1 MVISSAVRPSLGDAA
16 GGRGGDGR
24 VTQRRDLKKLVR
36 ARMRKT
42 GEPYT
47 TARAH
52 LVGPRPPALTPPSA
66 PAGGV
71 MYSHGQFTEHGKK
84 VLTLAQEEAV
94 RQQHGYIGT
103 EHILVGLMLESDG
116 LAAKALDNLGVE
128 LDTVRRTIE
137 AVLGRHERPVLPQ
150 IIPTSRVKTAIELA
164 FEEARQMGHPY
175 VGTEHLLLGI
185 LVEGEGVAAHVL
197 EDLGANL
204 PTVRAEIA
212 RLLNEQGVPT
222 VAGLR
227 PFWPGRAARTSEPEA
242 LAMLALLLRRFGA
255 SLQAPDELLALLDR
269 IEQEWPDAPR
279 RSANFERLQ
288 PLLDAWRE
296 ELGR

>member
-1 MVISSAVRPSLGDAA
+1 M
-16 GGRGGDGR
+16 
-24 VTQRRDLKKLVR
+24 THRRDLKKLVR

-42 GEPYT
+42 GESYT

-52 LVGPRPPALTPPSA
+52 LVGRRPAPTPPSA
-66 PAGGV
+66 PAGGI

-94 RQQHGYIGT
+94 RQEHGYIGT

-116 LAAKALDNLGVE
+116 LAAKALHNLGVE

-137 AVLGRHERPVLPQ
+137 AVLGRNERPVLPQ
-150 IIPTSRVKTAIELA
+150 IIPTSRVKTVIELA
-164 FEEARQMGHPY
+164 FKEARQMGHRY
-175 VGTEHLLLGI
+175 VGTEHLLLG
-185 LVEGEGVAAHVL
+185 LVIEGEGVAAHVL

-212 RLLNEQGVPT
+212 RLLSEKGAPA

-227 PFWPGRAARTSEPEA
+227 PFWPGTAKRTSEPEA

-255 SLQAPDELLALLDR
+255 TLQAPDELLALLDR
-269 IEQEWPDAPR
+269 IEQEWPDASR
-279 RSANFERLQ
+279 RLALFEELQ
-288 PLLDAWRE
+288 PHLDAWRK